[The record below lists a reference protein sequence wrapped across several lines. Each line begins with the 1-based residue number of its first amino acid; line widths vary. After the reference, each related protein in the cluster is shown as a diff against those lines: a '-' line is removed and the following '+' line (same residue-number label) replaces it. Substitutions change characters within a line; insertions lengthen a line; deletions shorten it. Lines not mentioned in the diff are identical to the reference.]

1 MMRILLLI
9 LLLHSAAA
17 MFARVLHVGKGQ
29 PYPGISAA
37 IAAAGS
43 GDTVYVHPGIYREKA
58 LLINKPLSLI
68 GINYPILDGENQFEV
83 LAVRANHVLIE
94 GLLIRNSG
102 QSSIKEIAGIKL
114 YHTQYVEVRKN
125 RLENNFFGIYG
136 EEIDHCSIKDNVLI
150 SHAVAEFEA
159 GDGIH
164 CWKSDSLQISNN
176 QISGFRDGI
185 YFEFVTNSK
194 ISGNTSQKNVRYGLH
209 FMFSHNDAYTSNVFQ
224 NNGTGVTIMYSH
236 GLRMLNNHFMHN
248 WGNAS
253 YAILMKD
260 ISDSYMEYNQF
271 EKNTVG
277 IYMEGSN
284 RIQILHNDFINN
296 GWAIKI
302 QASCEGNMIRQNN
315 FSGNSFDVA
324 TNGTLVA
331 NRFLNNY
338 WDKYEGYDLNRD
350 GKGDVPFHP
359 VSMYGM
365 IVERNPASMM
375 LFRSFMVSLLDKAE
389 KLIPGMTPAE
399 LVDEAPAMKRFRFTN
414 HLTD

>member
-1 MMRILLLI
+1 MLSLFSSVAIY
-9 LLLHSAAA
+9 AG
-17 MFARVLHVGKGQ
+17 VLHVGNGK
-29 PYPGISAA
+29 PYASISAA

-43 GDTVYVHPGIYREKA
+43 GDTVYVHPGIYHEKA

-68 GINYPILDGENQFEV
+68 GINYPVLDGEHQYEV
-83 LAVRANHVLIE
+83 LAVRSNHVLVK

-114 YHTQYVEVRKN
+114 YHTQFVEVRKN

-136 EEIDHCSIKDNVLI
+136 EEIDHCSISDNVLV

-224 NNGTGVTIMYSH
+224 KNGTGVTIMYSH
-236 GLRMLNNHFMHN
+236 GIRMLYNHFMHN

-284 RIQILHNDFINN
+284 RIQMLHNDFINN

-302 QASCEGNMIRQNN
+302 QASCEGNVIRQNN
-315 FSGNSFDVA
+315 FTGNSFDVA

-331 NRFLNNY
+331 NRFSNNY

-399 LVDEAPAMKRFRFTN
+399 LVDEAPAMKSFRFTN
-414 HLTD
+414 LLTD